1 MTSELIKSTEIEKAI
16 ASAGEGLFRHIF
28 KEVNVDCSKMKNEHL
43 LQYKGQSTTERLE
56 DHIEDHL
63 AAINSAYE
71 HDRAGWQRCM
81 DATVALLN
89 HAHRMIERAEGTIKE
104 QNSRINTLEEM
115 ATTDELTGIRN
126 RRGFYEAFASELD
139 RCDRGLSEGGLLM
152 LIDLDNFKTIND
164 THGHQA
170 GDASLRLVA
179 RTLQNEVRMMDTA
192 ARLGGDEFVLIFSNT
207 NKQSIA
213 PRAQALAWQLNHLS
227 LAWYGEE
234 IPVRASLG
242 LQPYK
247 AGDEMDK
254 IFNAADSALYAQ
266 KFRRKKQKRA

>member
-1 MTSELIKSTEIEKAI
+1 MTTELIKNTEIEKAL
-16 ASAGEGLFRHIF
+16 ATAGEGLFRHIF
-28 KEVNVDCSKMKNEHL
+28 REVNVEDQQTKNERL
-43 LQYKGQSTTERLE
+43 NGYKGQSSDERMNE
-56 DHIEDHL
+56 RL

-71 HDRAGWQRCM
+71 HDRDGWQRCM
-81 DATVALLN
+81 AATVALLN
-89 HAHRMIERAEGTIKE
+89 HAHRMIETAENTIKE
-104 QNSRINTLEEM
+104 QNKRIHSLETI
-115 ATTDELTGIRN
+115 ATTDELTGIKN
-126 RRGFYEAFASELD
+126 RRGFFEAFAGELD

-152 LIDLDNFKTIND
+152 LIDLDNFKAIND

-247 AGDEMDK
+247 AGDDMDK
-254 IFNAADSALYAQ
+254 IFNAADSALYAD
-266 KFRRKKQKRA
+266 KFRRKRAKRA